1 MPIIHCPQCGK
12 ELPEQGKFCQYC
24 GCPVNFE
31 QTGNPVH
38 TIMPDN
44 YPNNPLQKTTPQNRF
59 LGKYPKLSVAA
70 AVVAFVM
77 LVGVITLVGS
87 SNTVG
92 NSDFTA
98 DLISADNSDADMT
111 GHYQQ
116 IYIKGE
122 NSELTETDIKALR
135 DTGNDKDLFDLNVY
149 SDDTARMTTKN
160 GGDISFTIKDDGFY
174 MSDIYKCPYSYS
186 QGVITLEVPV
196 KGITMKFRKV
206 R

>member
-1 MPIIHCPQCGK
+1 MMPYTHCPHCGK
-12 ELPEQGKFCQYC
+12 ELTAQGKFCKYC
-24 GCPVNFE
+24 GCLLSVEMNENANEPTPE
-31 QTGNPVH
+31 IWQQ
-38 TIMPDN
+38 
-44 YPNNPLQKTTPQNRF
+44 QKTNIKNRL
-59 LGKYPKLSVAA
+59 LGACPKLSIAA
-70 AVVAFVM
+70 AVIAVM
-77 LVGVITLVGS
+77 MVIGVIS
-87 SNTVG
+87 IAIG
-92 NSDFTA
+92 NSYGNHNNTDFTA